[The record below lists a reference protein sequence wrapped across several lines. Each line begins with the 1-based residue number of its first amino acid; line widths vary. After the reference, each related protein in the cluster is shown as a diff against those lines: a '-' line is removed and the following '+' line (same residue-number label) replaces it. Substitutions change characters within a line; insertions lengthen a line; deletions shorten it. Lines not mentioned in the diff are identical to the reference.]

1 MPTSSD
7 RMIYFHVVVVVLCFA
22 LNWFL
27 RLSPILKYCRAQLNM
42 GIVGHG
48 HGWRGFG
55 VLEPSIDCKPHISN
69 RTIIMT
75 HKFVLNDYI
84 ASSSSHNNS
93 SIHEWVSSSSSSTH
107 HPLSPPKCHTQSMNI
122 NTWLYLRNTVNFR
135 THYHRHLLP
144 RPDQTTTR
152 TSTIE
157 FMYLMRRRRRR
168 CLLLFGG
175 VLKKSYAP
183 LTRTHNWVW
192 QNNILNFGMESS
204 EWIWF

>member
-1 MPTSSD
+1 
-7 RMIYFHVVVVVLCFA
+7 MIYFHVVVVVLCFA

-27 RLSPILKYCRAQLNM
+27 RLSPLLKYCRAQLNM

-93 SIHEWVSSSSSSTH
+93 SINEWISSSSTH
-107 HPLSPPKCHTQSMNI
+107 HPLSLPKCHTQSMNI

-183 LTRTHNWVW
+183 LTRTHN
-192 QNNILNFGMESS
+192 
-204 EWIWF
+204 